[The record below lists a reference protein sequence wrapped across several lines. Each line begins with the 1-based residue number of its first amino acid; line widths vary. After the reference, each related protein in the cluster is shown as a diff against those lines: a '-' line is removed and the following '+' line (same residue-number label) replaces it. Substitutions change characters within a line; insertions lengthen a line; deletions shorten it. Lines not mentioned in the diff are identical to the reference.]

1 MEYRFLNDSVIYS
14 QSENGEWVYKSDNLT
29 PFKKNGN
36 LKKEYRDEPRFPVI
50 ISYESKELK
59 DYQNS
64 LSEAI
69 KDISIKLVSF
79 NR

>member
-1 MEYRFLNDSVIYS
+1 MEYKFLNDSIVYS
-14 QSENGEWVYKSDNLT
+14 QDKEGNWIYKAATSV

-36 LKKEYRDEPRFPVI
+36 LKKVYRDEPRYPVI
-50 ISYESKELK
+50 VQYESKELK
-59 DYQNS
+59 DYQQS

>member
-1 MEYRFLNDSVIYS
+1 MEPIKIGNFIYNKD
-14 QSENGEWVYKSDNLT
+14 EKDNWVWKADNLT

-59 DYQNS
+59 DYQNC